1 MHSLIYENLLTL
13 LVLLVIFATNII
25 SFIYKIMSLLKKV
38 NIYRRGLMKGI
49 TKNIGESKLTTNG
62 EKINKDEVKRILI
75 TRPNHRLGNQ
85 LLITP
90 LIQELTNT
98 FPNATIDLFLKGGVG
113 NILFENYT
121 QIDQK
126 INLPKKHFKELGKYI
141 SGWLRL
147 KKYSYDIVINVAKN
161 SSSGR
166 LSTKLANAKYK
177 FFGLEEFEFKN
188 KFENLNHIAK
198 FPVYSFR
205 ENISYLGIQP
215 NLSSIPSLKMIL
227 SEKELA
233 KGKDEVSKL
242 KDKEAKTIALF
253 TYATGEK
260 CYSKEWWAAFY
271 EDLKH
276 TLPNY
281 NIIEVLPVENVSQLN
296 FSIPS
301 YYSKDVRE
309 ICSFFANCDVFI
321 GADSGIMHLAT
332 ASGVPTLG
340 LFSVTQPDTY
350 QPYGNQSKGIDT
362 KVTSNAKIIE
372 EAKQILESN

>member
-147 KKYSYDIVINVAKN
+147 KKYSYDIVI
-161 SSSGR
+161 
-166 LSTKLANAKYK
+166 
-177 FFGLEEFEFKN
+177 
-188 KFENLNHIAK
+188 
-198 FPVYSFR
+198 
-205 ENISYLGIQP
+205 
-215 NLSSIPSLKMIL
+215 
-227 SEKELA
+227 
-233 KGKDEVSKL
+233 
-242 KDKEAKTIALF
+242 
-253 TYATGEK
+253 
-260 CYSKEWWAAFY
+260 
-271 EDLKH
+271 
-276 TLPNY
+276 
-281 NIIEVLPVENVSQLN
+281 
-296 FSIPS
+296 
-301 YYSKDVRE
+301 
-309 ICSFFANCDVFI
+309 IC
-321 GADSGIMHLAT
+321 H
-332 ASGVPTLG
+332 
-340 LFSVTQPDTY
+340 
-350 QPYGNQSKGIDT
+350 
-362 KVTSNAKIIE
+362 
-372 EAKQILESN
+372 